1 MELLENY
8 TAAGEAVSYGDW
20 PSPIDPSG
28 VQYAWDSV
36 SLGLLKACPRKYQ
49 LSILLN
55 WQAKRRSHHLD
66 FGIYYHS
73 AIEYYLKLMASDQ
86 YDTDGVLVEDRLAK
100 HTLSVRLAIHKALI
114 DSFGYE
120 PGPKGS
126 AGKIDTAKTRE
137 NLIRSLVWY
146 FEHYG
151 LSDPCKPIIL
161 ANGKPAVELSFR
173 FDIGNDL
180 MLAGH
185 LDQIVQFG
193 DDRYVLDHKTTS
205 STVTGASASYFF
217 QQFNPDNQMSLYSLG
232 SSVAFQ
238 NPVRGVII
246 DAAQI
251 AVGFTAFGRDL
262 THRTPRQLAEFLEGV
277 YSYRRLA
284 ETFHRQGFWPMN
296 ESACGNYGGCAFRG
310 ICSKDPTVRERFLR
324 TEFTQEKPWNPL
336 EPR

>member
-1 MELLENY
+1 MDSLENF
-8 TAAGEAVSYGDW
+8 TSVGSSVDYGDW
-20 PSPIDPSG
+20 PSPLDASG

-55 WQAKRRSHHLD
+55 WQPKRRSHHLD

-73 AIEYYLKLMASDQ
+73 ALEYYLKLMCAEQFDA
-86 YDTDGVLVEDRLAK
+86 DGVLIEDRSEK
-100 HTLSVRLAIHKALI
+100 HELSVRLAIRKAMI
-114 DSFGYE
+114 DSKGYE
-120 PGPKGS
+120 PGPDRKS
-126 AGKIDTAKTRE
+126 GKPKTDKTRQ

-151 LSDPCKPIIL
+151 LSDPTSPLIL
-161 ANGKPAVELSFR
+161 SNGKPAVELSFR

-185 LDQIVQFG
+185 LDQIVKFG
-193 DDRYVLDHKTTS
+193 DDHYVMDHKTTS

-217 QQFNPDNQMSLYSLG
+217 QNFNPDNQMSLYSLG
-232 SSVAFQ
+232 SSIAFQ
-238 NPVRGVII
+238 TPIRGVII

-262 THRTPRQLAEFLEGV
+262 THRSPRQLQEFLEGV
-277 YSYRRLA
+277 YSYRRMA
-284 ETFHRQGFWPMN
+284 EAYTQAGFFPMN
-296 ESACGNYGGCAFRG
+296 ETACGNYGGCAFRG